1 MIRLIENNFYIDQA
15 VTLDIENASENNLLT
30 K

>member
-1 MIRLIENNFYIDQA
+1 LKNNFYIDQA